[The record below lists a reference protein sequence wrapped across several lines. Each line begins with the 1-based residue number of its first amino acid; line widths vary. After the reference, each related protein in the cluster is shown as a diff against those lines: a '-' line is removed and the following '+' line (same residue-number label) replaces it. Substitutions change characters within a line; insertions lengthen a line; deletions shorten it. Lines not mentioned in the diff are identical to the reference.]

1 MIPRRTGI
9 RAAPRTGGVGDS
21 GSFTAPPMI
30 LRGQTVVR
38 RLLHSV
44 REWYWQK
51 VFAEPKKAKWDVGN
65 KRKGRWRAARAQ
77 RTPGCSWGF
86 ARGEPQVPA
95 KWRSWCRNVGR
106 IPCVLVSETAWVL
119 GGHMADKLSSGRSH
133 IHLGFSQEQT
143 QTGVWPTG
151 LLVATQPCLLLRR
164 RGASPRAFSI
174 PPSPTFPPTG
184 RILETWEHTDFHSHI
199 YMHTQTHMLRSLVRL
214 PVLHSMSQLVDLV
227 SAKKPA
233 CLEGR

>member
-143 QTGVWPTG
+143 HRLGCGPPACWW
-151 LLVATQPCLLLRR
+151 
-164 RGASPRAFSI
+164 
-174 PPSPTFPPTG
+174 PPSPACCSEGGGQALERSPSPLLPPSPPQEEFWRHG
-184 RILETWEHTDFHSHI
+184 S
-199 YMHTQTHMLRSLVRL
+199 TQTFTHTYTCT
-214 PVLHSMSQLVDLV
+214 H
-227 SAKKPA
+227 KHT
-233 CLEGR
+233 C